1 MNIKWQT
8 PPPAKSATRRKYD
21 DIRDTLMERP
31 GQWALIAE
39 GKKNRN
45 IGDAIRQYSGFEV
58 TTRKTAAGLIDTY
71 ARYVEPIN
79 LGECVRCG
87 KRGKVNADGA
97 CRIHAPLM
105 RAA

>member
-1 MNIKWQT
+1 MNLKWQT
-8 PPPAKSATRRKYD
+8 PPEPKSARRKKYD
-21 DIRDTLMERP
+21 DIRDALMERP
-31 GQWALIAE
+31 GRWALIAE
-39 GKKNRN
+39 RQANRN
-45 IGDAIRQYSGFEV
+45 IGDALRQYGGIEV
-58 TTRKTAAGLIDTY
+58 TTRLNANREIDIY

-87 KRGKVNADGA
+87 KRGKVNAEGA